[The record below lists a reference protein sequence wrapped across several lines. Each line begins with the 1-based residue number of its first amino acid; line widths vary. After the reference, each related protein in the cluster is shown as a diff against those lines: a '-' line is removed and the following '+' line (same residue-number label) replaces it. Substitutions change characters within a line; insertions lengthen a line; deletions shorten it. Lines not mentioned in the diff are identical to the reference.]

1 MLDSPCILPNL
12 REKVTEG
19 QGLQGYPLTSSVVGP
34 LCIAEYLNNL
44 IGFISADVSRQT
56 IKFTK

>member
-19 QGLQGYPLTSSVVGP
+19 QGCQGYPLTSSVVGP
-34 LCIAEYLNNL
+34 LCIAEYARLTVL
-44 IGFISADVSRQT
+44 YIFELQMTSIL
-56 IKFTK
+56 